1 MNEKNE
7 KRSGAVNQEQDVV
20 NQEQKN
26 GRQQGSGNGGRQA
39 APEAPPADAS
49 TEERRKRPRPKI
61 SDTPPLPPP
70 PPKLADYAPIV
81 GQAEIDELHF
91 LAQRLRNKTVKMVNS
106 TAVGGGVAEI
116 LNRLIPLMNELEVHT
131 KWEVITGGNDFYE
144 VTKGFHNAL
153 HGGEYNV
160 TKEVLEIFMMYN
172 EQNRQ
177 RMEFTEDLFVIHDP
191 QPAGLIASKANTRG
205 KWIWRCHIDL
215 SNPHPDVWGF
225 LRPLVDQYDA
235 AIFSSPSFARQLGIP
250 QYLFYPCIDPLS
262 EKNKDLDE
270 AFVNKVCEDFGVDR
284 SRPIIT
290 QISRFD
296 RLKDPVGVI
305 QAYKMVK
312 KYVDCQLVLA
322 GGGATD
328 DPEGAVVLAEVMQE
342 AGDDPDVIILNLP
355 PWSALEINAL
365 QRASTVIVQKSLK
378 EGFGLT
384 VTEGLWKGK
393 PVIGGAVGG
402 IPVQIIHKLT
412 GVLVHSVEGCA
423 YQLRY
428 LLTHPDI
435 AAQLGK
441 NGREHVKENFLM
453 TTNVKRW
460 LLLYQL
466 MLGMAR
472 PVKPDKAVVPADLP
486 KVEEEARAK

>member
-1 MNEKNE
+1 M
-7 KRSGAVNQEQDVV
+7 D
-20 NQEQKN
+20 QKDHGTVTPAPTAN
-26 GRQQGSGNGGRQA
+26 STDIGGVQTQTQQ
-39 APEAPPADAS
+39 PEAPFR
-49 TEERRKRPRPKI
+49 ERRRRPRI
-61 SDTPPLPPP
+61 SETPPVPPP
-70 PPKLADYAPIV
+70 PPKLDDYTPII
-81 GQAEIDELHF
+81 GQAQIDELRF
-91 LAQRLRNKTVKMVNS
+91 LARALRTKTVKMVNS
-106 TAVGGGVAEI
+106 TAMGGGVAEM
-116 LNRLIPLMNELEVHT
+116 LNRIIPMLNELEVIT
-131 KWEVITGGNDFYE
+131 KWEVITGGNDFFE

-153 HGGEYNV
+153 HGGDYV
-160 TKEVLEIFMMYN
+160 LSKEAIDVFMMYN

-191 QPAGLIASKANTRG
+191 QPAGLIRSKSNRG

-225 LRPLVDQYDA
+225 LRPLIEQYDA
-235 AIFSSPSFARQLGIP
+235 TIFSSPAFSRQLKVL

-270 AFVNKVCEDFGVDR
+270 SYVAKVCDDFGIDR
-284 SRPIIT
+284 TRPIIT

-296 RLKDPVGVI
+296 RLKDPVGVL
-305 QAYKMVK
+305 QAYKLAK

-328 DPEGAVVLAEVMQE
+328 DPEGAVVLQEVMDE

-365 QRASTVIVQKSLK
+365 QRASTVVVQKSLK

-393 PVIGGAVGG
+393 PVIAGAVGG
-402 IPVQIIHKLT
+402 IPTQIIHKLT

-423 YQLRY
+423 YQIRY
-428 LLTHPDI
+428 LLTHPEF
-435 AAQLGK
+435 AQQLGR
-441 NGREHVKENFLM
+441 NGYEHVKENFLM
-453 TTNVKRW
+453 TTNVRRW
-460 LLLYQL
+460 LLLFQL
-466 MLGMAR
+466 MLGVASSAS
-472 PVKPDKAVVPADLP
+472 P
-486 KVEEEARAK
+486 EES

>member
-1 MNEKNE
+1 MDEK
-7 KRSGAVNQEQDVV
+7 K
-20 NQEQKN
+20 
-26 GRQQGSGNGGRQA
+26 RQQKTSTQTDETAEIPATRPSQETKPSATVTIVPARESLA
-39 APEAPPADAS
+39 AETKPANAPATPPPS
-49 TEERRKRPRPKI
+49 ERRQRPRPKI
-61 SDTPPLPPP
+61 SQTPPAPAPPP
-70 PPKLADYAPIV
+70 QLDAYTPIV
-81 GQAEIDELHF
+81 GQAEIDELRF
-91 LAQRLRNKTVKMVNS
+91 LAQRLRGKTVKMVNS

-116 LNRLIPLMNELEVHT
+116 LNRLIPLMNELEVPT
-131 KWEVITGGNDFYE
+131 KWEVITGGNDFFE
-144 VTKGFHNAL
+144 ITKGFHNAL
-153 HGGEYNV
+153 HGGQYNV
-160 TKEVLEIFMMYN
+160 TKEILDIFMMYN

-177 RMEFTEDLFVIHDP
+177 RMQFVEDLFIIHDP
-191 QPAGLIASKANTRG
+191 QPVGLVHSKQETRG
-205 KWIWRCHIDL
+205 KWVWRCHIDL
-215 SNPHPDVWGF
+215 SHPHPDVWAF
-225 LRPLVDQYDA
+225 LRPLVEQYDA
-235 AIFSSPSFARQLGIP
+235 AIFSSPAFARQLGIP
-250 QYLFYPCIDPLS
+250 QYLFFPCIDPLS
-262 EKNKDLDE
+262 EKNRELDE
-270 AFVNKVCEDFGVDR
+270 SYIQKVCDDFGLDR

-305 QAYKMVK
+305 QAYKLVK

-322 GGGATD
+322 GGGASD
-328 DPEGAVVLAEVMQE
+328 DPEGAAVLAEVTNE
-342 AGDDPDVIILNLP
+342 AGDDPDIIILNLP

-365 QRASTVIVQKSLK
+365 QRASTIIVQKSLK

-402 IPVQIIHKLT
+402 IPTQIVHKLT

-428 LLTHPDI
+428 LLTHPEF
-435 AAQLGK
+435 AEQLGR

-466 MLGMAR
+466 LLGVTKAA
-472 PVKPDKAVVPADLP
+472 KP
-486 KVEEEARAK
+486 EAK